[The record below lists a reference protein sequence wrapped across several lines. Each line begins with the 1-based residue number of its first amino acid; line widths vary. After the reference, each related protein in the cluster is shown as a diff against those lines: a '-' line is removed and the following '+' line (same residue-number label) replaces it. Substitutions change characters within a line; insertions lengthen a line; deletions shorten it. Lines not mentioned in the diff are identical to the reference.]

1 MGNPAGTT
9 PIRVE
14 RTDLTGGDLQFIRSF
29 HEPSNSLFAFGPED
43 NGAHPPKVGR
53 NYRREQLRST
63 LHDVV
68 CHGRR
73 KRNGDMWFLLLRR
86 KTELLETCEHLTH
99 LLLLV
104 FRKIQQNV
112 LG

>member
-14 RTDLTGGDLQFIRSF
+14 RTDLTGGDLQFIRGF
-29 HEPSNSLFAFGPED
+29 QEPSNSLFAFGPED

-73 KRNGDMWFLLLRR
+73 KSKGDMWFLLLRR
-86 KTELLETCEHLTH
+86 KNERLQNSRNLTS
-99 LLLLV
+99 L
-104 FRKIQQNV
+104 FT
-112 LG
+112 